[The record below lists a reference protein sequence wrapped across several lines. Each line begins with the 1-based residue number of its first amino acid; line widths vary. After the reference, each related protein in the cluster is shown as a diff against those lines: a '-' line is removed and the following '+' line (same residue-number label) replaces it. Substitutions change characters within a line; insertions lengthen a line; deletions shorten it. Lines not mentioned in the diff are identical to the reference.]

1 VPLAVK
7 QSTGRSRIGRRLAQ
21 ALGAGALSLAMTTVM
36 AGAAA
41 AARSGP
47 AAHPAAWQMA
57 RSTATLA
64 GSFQRAGSRVDARRA
79 VVTYQAL
86 QRNLYLPTYL
96 LYPCDETC
104 FSGNRLGTLW
114 PFSNAF
120 AATGYLAGIRGAG
133 RRFTSDI
140 GARNQGL
147 AAYYDPHETDPAGQP
162 QLPAYASIAE
172 PPLGPGGPTFYDD
185 NAWVALDELYA
196 YGLTGR
202 TGDLRTAEGIFRF
215 VVSGWDTS
223 PAASCPGGVFWEDI
237 AGSPRNTI
245 SNAPNAEA
253 GLLIYLDTRQP
264 YYLRWA
270 RKMYDWV
277 RGCLRS
283 PNGMY
288 YDHLNP
294 DGTINAALWSYN
306 QGTMIGAGALL
317 YQATGDRSYLRQAE
331 QTASASVSYYG
342 AGGNLY
348 HQPEV
353 FDAIFF
359 RNLLYLAGI
368 THDPEYRQM
377 TASYAETAWRQDRQ
391 ATGLFS
397 DPDPSGGED
406 VVNQTAPMV
415 EIYAL
420 LAGSPPM
427 IVAAHGTGR

>member
-1 VPLAVK
+1 
-7 QSTGRSRIGRRLAQ
+7 
-21 ALGAGALSLAMTTVM
+21 MTTPM
-36 AGAAA
+36 AGPAAA
-41 AARSGP
+41 ASPGQLAHLAALETAQNPASPATPSRQAGP
-47 AAHPAAWQMA
+47 
-57 RSTATLA
+57 
-64 GSFQRAGSRVDARRA
+64 RVDARRA

-86 QRNLYLPTYL
+86 QRNLYLPGYS
-96 LYPCDETC
+96 LYPCDNTC

-120 AATGYLAGIRGAG
+120 AATGYLVGIRGVG
-133 RRFTSDI
+133 RRFTGDI
-140 GARNQGL
+140 DARNRGL
-147 AAYYDPHETDPAGQP
+147 AAYYDPHETGPTGQQ

-196 YGLTGR
+196 YGLTRR

-223 PAASCPGGVFWEDI
+223 PATSCPGGVFWEDV

-253 GLLIYLDTRQP
+253 GLLIYLDTGQS

-277 RGCLRS
+277 RGCLRN
-283 PNGMY
+283 PDGMY
-288 YDHLNP
+288 YDHINP
-294 DGTINAALWSYN
+294 DGTINTALWSYN

-317 YQATGDRSYLRQAE
+317 YQATGNRGYLRQAE

-342 AGGNLY
+342 GDGNLY

-359 RNLLYLAGI
+359 RNLWYLAGI
-368 THDPEYRQM
+368 THNPAYRQM

-406 VVNQTAPMV
+406 LVNQTAPMV

-427 IVAAHGTGR
+427 IVSARGR